1 MADPSSSVA
10 PASVPSRG
18 GVWASTGPYL
28 RMDED
33 LRITS
38 YNALASVVLSVR
50 ARMYE
55 ADGRVTDSID
65 SHTPNTN
72 RTAATSIVRTA
83 EGWLLGGEVFVSSAA
98 PLIGQTF
105 VVVEVV
111 RGESTAAIATQLLA
125 AGYVTAKQPLL
136 FPQMFAQSSLD
147 GAGALR
153 SITGTT
159 PAAGAEISETVPTGA
174 RWELLA
180 FQTTFTASAAVA
192 TRIPILF
199 VDDGANIFSRLYC
212 GTTITASQAW
222 FLLWGQGL
230 PNVSEA
236 NTKTQQIALETG
248 LRLAAGA
255 RIRTS
260 TTAIQGAD
268 QYSAVQY
275 LVREWIEG
283 A

>member
-1 MADPSSSVA
+1 MADPSSAVA

-18 GVWASTGPYL
+18 GFWASTGPYL

-98 PLIGQTF
+98 PLLGQTF

-136 FPQMFAQSSLD
+136 FPQTVPSSSLD
-147 GAGALR
+147 GGGALR
-153 SITGTT
+153 SIAGTT
-159 PAAGAEISETVPTGA
+159 PGAGAEISETVPTGA
-174 RWELLA
+174 RWKLLA
-180 FQTTFTASAAVA
+180 FAAQLVTSAAAANRVPA
-192 TRIPILF
+192 LF
-199 VDDGANIFSRLYC
+199 VDDGATVLYRAPVNVNEVASSTWQNSWIPV
-212 GTTITASQAW
+212 GSFNQTASGNVVREVLPVEL
-222 FLLWGQGL
+222 FLGAGYR
-230 PNVSEA
+230 
-236 NTKTQQIALETG
+236 
-248 LRLAAGA
+248 LR
-255 RIRTS
+255 TV
-260 TTAIQGAD
+260 TTAIQAAD
-268 QYSAVQY
+268 QWSAVQY

>member
-18 GVWASTGPYL
+18 GFWASTGPYL

-83 EGWLLGGEVFVSSAA
+83 EGWLLGGEVFVSSGA

-136 FPQMFAQSSLD
+136 FPAVFPQSSLD
-147 GAGALR
+147 GGGALR

-159 PAAGAEISETVPTGA
+159 PAAGAEITETVPTGA
-174 RWELLA
+174 RWEFIT
-180 FQTTFTASAAVA
+180 FQAQLVTSAAVA
-192 TRIPILF
+192 NRSPMLI
-199 VDDGANIFSRLYC
+199 VDDAVNNIYRRPTTVAQAASLTIVYNWSQ
-212 GTTITASQAW
+212 GTPDATATNSGTIG
-222 FLLWGQGL
+222 FVL
-230 PNVSEA
+230 PV
-236 NTKTQQIALETG
+236 G
-248 LRLAAGA
+248 LRLGSGF
-255 RIRTS
+255 RVRTS
-260 TTAIQGAD
+260 TSSIQVGD